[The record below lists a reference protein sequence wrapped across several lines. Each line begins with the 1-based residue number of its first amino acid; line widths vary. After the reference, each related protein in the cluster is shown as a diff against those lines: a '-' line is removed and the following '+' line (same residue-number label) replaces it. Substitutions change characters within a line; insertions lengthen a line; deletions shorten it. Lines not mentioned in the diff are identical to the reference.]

1 MEGGRA
7 MKSVVT
13 SKYQTTIPK
22 NIRSELRLSV
32 SDTLEWKVEDGKA
45 IVLPVRRR
53 FLEYRNAVKVG
64 KGDIA
69 GDIDL
74 ARKERAGKYL

>member
-1 MEGGRA
+1 

-22 NIRSELRLSV
+22 NIRSQLKLSV

-45 IVLPVRRR
+45 IVLPVHRR
-53 FLEYRNAVKVG
+53 FLEYRNTVKIG
-64 KGDIA
+64 EGDIA
-69 GDIDL
+69 EDIDF
-74 ARKERAGKYL
+74 ARKERAEKYR